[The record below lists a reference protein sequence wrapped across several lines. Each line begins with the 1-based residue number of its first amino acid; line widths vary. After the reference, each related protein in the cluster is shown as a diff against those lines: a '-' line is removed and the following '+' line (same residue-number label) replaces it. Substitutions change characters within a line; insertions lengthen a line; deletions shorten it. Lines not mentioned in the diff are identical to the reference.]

1 MPTYPYTTT
10 DSDGYTYTYTL
21 ADDRDRVG
29 RSTTRN
35 QTLVFTL
42 ITTNPALTSYQAS
55 NRFSDDNT
63 IYLLTTAHPSCDF
76 SYVDD
81 IDTVMDTKSATT
93 KRVFTITVTYTN
105 NPDTSSSTGASS
117 PSGPGASA
125 IAGQQQGVPPDQRQ
139 QDPIQRT
146 APNLIVV
153 KSRCSTIKVAQY
165 ADRNGKA
172 FKNTLGDLLTPPL
185 MRDAPTVIYTFSINR
200 LLPIEEHYNFV
211 GCVND
216 RAVTLP
222 NRRYTWG
229 VETLKLKDVDIE
241 PNYENGIAYW
251 VHNYTIESGPY
262 WNYGFTQYLGWVQEV
277 PNVGKR
283 RKFQNRSKNNAIE
296 VSPIIEYGGV
306 VTEPKYLDRDGYQLG
321 CDVFGD
327 PLKNGTGGRL
337 DPAFNDSDIHW
348 LRFNP
353 DPLFRMQL
361 LWA

>member
-1 MPTYPYTTT
+1 MPTYPFTTT
-10 DSDGYTYTYTL
+10 DSDGYTYTYTQ
-21 ADDRDRVG
+21 ADDRDKVG

-42 ITTNPALTSYQAS
+42 ITTKPTLTAYQAS
-55 NRFSDDNT
+55 NRFSDDNQ
-63 IYLLTTAHPSCDF
+63 IYLLTTQHPSCDF

-81 IDTVMDTKSATT
+81 IDTVMNMQSATT

-105 NPDTSSSTGASS
+105 NPDTSSTSSS
-117 PSGPGASA
+117 PSGPGAGA
-125 IAGQQQGVPPDQRQ
+125 IASQQQGVAPADRQ

-200 LLPIEEHYNFV
+200 LLPIEEHYDFV

-222 NRRYTWG
+222 NRRRTWG

-283 RKFQNRSKNNAIE
+283 RKFQNKLKNNAIE

-306 VTEPKYLDRDGYQLG
+306 VTDSRYLDKDGYQLG
-321 CDVFGD
+321 CDKFGD
-327 PLKNGTGGRL
+327 PAKNAIGERR
-337 DPAFNDSDIHW
+337 DPAFNDDEIYW
-348 LRFNP
+348 LRFFP